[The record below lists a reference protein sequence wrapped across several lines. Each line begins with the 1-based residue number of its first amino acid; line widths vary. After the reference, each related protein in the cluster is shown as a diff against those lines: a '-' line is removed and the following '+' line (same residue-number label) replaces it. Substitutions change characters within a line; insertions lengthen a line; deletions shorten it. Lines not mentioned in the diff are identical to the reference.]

1 MLAYSFLLFILIFG
15 VFHFDYRGKTILK
28 NLYYY
33 FIFIYCILLT
43 GLRYR
48 VGGDTLAYEDYFPFY
63 PDLRTYFSFLNG
75 DNEYFGYQ
83 PLYLLFVAF
92 CKSLNPDY
100 YFYQI
105 IHSIIYNSF
114 FFWFI
119 KKYSKYRFTTILIS
133 YIFLL
138 YFYFGF
144 EIQREIFAICCFLV
158 AYKYFMENK
167 WLPYFLICIVAFGF
181 HISAIFL
188 FILPLFKL
196 IKFSTRFLII
206 SIIISIPLLF
216 SKIFFIDFIKVIL
229 VTDFM
234 QKKGEAYSEMEFSIL
249 GILFFY
255 FVRVIVFI
263 PFLFYYSKNKLRDKN
278 FDWMFVG
285 LLWMSILSQVMVGFD
300 RVSNYIYLPF
310 IIFVTHV
317 IYNKKEWVNTFFG
330 KKAIISSL
338 YLFIF
343 SIIGVKLLVAN
354 IDNKYYYYSVYFPY
368 ESVLDKKETKARER
382 FIREMWAN

>member
-1 MLAYSFLLFILIFG
+1 
-15 VFHFDYRGKTILK
+15 
-28 NLYYY
+28 
-33 FIFIYCILLT
+33 
-43 GLRYR
+43 
-48 VGGDTLAYEDYFPFY
+48 
-63 PDLRTYFSFLNG
+63 
-75 DNEYFGYQ
+75 
-83 PLYLLFVAF
+83 
-92 CKSLNPDY
+92 
-100 YFYQI
+100 
-105 IHSIIYNSF
+105 
-114 FFWFI
+114 
-119 KKYSKYRFTTILIS
+119 
-133 YIFLL
+133 
-138 YFYFGF
+138 
-144 EIQREIFAICCFLV
+144 
-158 AYKYFMENK
+158 
-167 WLPYFLICIVAFGF
+167 
-181 HISAIFL
+181 
-188 FILPLFKL
+188 
-196 IKFSTRFLII
+196 
-206 SIIISIPLLF
+206 
-216 SKIFFIDFIKVIL
+216 
-229 VTDFM
+229 M